1 MPAERGRRG
10 LDRRFSSRARH
21 DLAGARRR
29 QWEAPWL
36 ARTARHLRSPRV
48 LRSQRLEPRSARRCC
63 RVRQPTLNRT
73 TNGGKC
79 RGQPETS
86 KGAGKKR
93 VRATSHPPRAKP
105 SLRPL
110 APSAT
115 PRASCTRTR
124 SPPRAIGKRARHAG
138 DSGADDRDI
147 DCSLPPGVDRI
158 CRLVEPEWRAMLR
171 ESAVDPVSFGRQ
183 APDVELCERSD
194 HLGDCKPGLPDQLVG
209 GGGQELEDRVVD
221 DRPASTATRARATRA
236 HRPPPSAAL
245 RPRRRARSLPA
256 DSADVISP
264 GTANTSRP
272 SSSAKSAVISAPLRS
287 RASTTI
293 VAAQRPAMIRLRA
306 GKRHGAGSTPGS
318 YSETISERSAID
330 RARST
335 CAAG

>member
-1 MPAERGRRG
+1 MPAERSRRG

-21 DLAGARRR
+21 DLAGARRQ

-124 SPPRAIGKRARHAG
+124 SPPRALA
-138 DSGADDRDI
+138 
-147 DCSLPPGVDRI
+147 
-158 CRLVEPEWRAMLR
+158 
-171 ESAVDPVSFGRQ
+171 SAHDTPVIP
-183 APDVELCERSD
+183 APMI
-194 HLGDCKPGLPDQLVG
+194 
-209 GGGQELEDRVVD
+209 
-221 DRPASTATRARATRA
+221 ATSTVR
-236 HRPPPSAAL
+236 
-245 RPRRRARSLPA
+245 
-256 DSADVISP
+256 
-264 GTANTSRP
+264 SRP
-272 SSSAKSAVISAPLRS
+272 ESTGFVGSSSQNGVRCYAS
-287 RASTTI
+287 R
-293 VAAQRPAMIRLRA
+293 R
-306 GKRHGAGSTPGS
+306 
-318 YSETISERSAID
+318 
-330 RARST
+330 
-335 CAAG
+335 